1 MVRNTSPEKKSL
13 APKFIIT
20 RKAKR
25 LTVESS
31 PFTEVSTVLVGKIL
45 IVLFPFRRIQLSK
58 NLFSS
63 LKAFNIVYLQTN
75 SCFTSFG
82 KTNNSSILNLNQLLR
97 NWIQVESDTIQCP
110 SYYRHGCDYAHGR
123 DQSSE
128 I

>member
-25 LTVESS
+25 LTIESS

-45 IVLFPFRRIQLSK
+45 IVLFPFRSIQLSK

-63 LKAFNIVYLQTN
+63 LKALNIVYLQTN
-75 SCFTSFG
+75 AGFTSFG
-82 KTNNSSILNLNQLLR
+82 KMNNSSILNLNQLLR
-97 NWIQVESDTIQCP
+97 NWI
-110 SYYRHGCDYAHGR
+110 
-123 DQSSE
+123 
-128 I
+128 

>member
-31 PFTEVSTVLVGKIL
+31 PFTEVSTVLVDKIL
-45 IVLFPFRRIQLSK
+45 IVLFPFRSIQLSK
-58 NLFSS
+58 ILFSS
-63 LKAFNIVYLQTN
+63 LKALNIVYLQTN
-75 SCFTSFG
+75 AGFTPFG

-97 NWIQVESDTIQCP
+97 NWI
-110 SYYRHGCDYAHGR
+110 
-123 DQSSE
+123 
-128 I
+128 